1 MPLSISSSLVHALN
15 ALPHNALVIDSC
27 GSILFVSDS
36 WKECCRCCEL
46 YSALDRT
53 GNHYLSLFEDLAVN
67 PVQLI
72 TLGDALQEILQ
83 GERLTVSLEIILQ
96 PPGKIPRMF
105 RAESFPLIT
114 GDSAAERLTVLC
126 LQHAGPVLNHHQL
139 HSIHGSRALRLRH
152 KSEPLVPIC
161 ASCKS
166 IRNSKEEWIT
176 IERFLKQQLSLQFT
190 HDICPECI
198 RQLYPK
204 YAGALNR

>member
-15 ALPHNALVIDSC
+15 VLPHNALVIDSC

-46 YSALDRT
+46 YSALDQT
-53 GNHYLSLFEDLAVN
+53 GHHYLNLFEHLSVN
-67 PVQLI
+67 PVQLMA
-72 TLGDALQEILQ
+72 LNDVLQEILH
-83 GERLTVSLEIILQ
+83 GERLITSLEITLQ
-96 PPGKIPRMF
+96 PTGKISRIF
-105 RAESFPLIT
+105 RVDAFPLIT
-114 GDSAAERLTVLC
+114 GEPGTGQLTVLC
-126 LQHAGPVLNHHQL
+126 LQNTGPVLDRRHIQPVRSNP
-139 HSIHGSRALRLRH
+139 ALPLRP
-152 KSEPLVPIC
+152 KSDLLVPIC

-166 IRNSKEEWIT
+166 IRNSREEWIT

-190 HDICPECI
+190 HDICPDCI